1 MLQWPPILAK
11 IQPHQR
17 VQVTKGTLAHLEPT
31 AIPEVHWIVEKD
43 INPYVDQ
50 WEEEHIYPA
59 KKVFKKFG
67 EAGLLGITRSTAA
80 ALGLCQFYVVVV
92 VSNEEPQMSPYIS
105 ITAMSSIL
113 DYGGLGLDYTYTVA
127 FMEALGLSCK
137 CSGVPMSIMVHT
149 DCSTPALAN
158 FGSDELKKQF
168 LTPSIAGEVVSAV
181 GISEPGGGS
190 DVASIRTKAERRGD
204 DLVINGEKMWIT
216 NGCQADWICL
226 LANTSQGPPHKN
238 KSLICVP
245 MDTPG
250 VKVLANI
257 KKIGNHSS
265 DTGHLFFDDVRVPA
279 KYIIGEE
286 GQGFTYQMLQF
297 QEERLA
303 GTILALSGM
312 DSVIQET
319 INYTR
324 QRQIFGAPVLN
335 NQVVH
340 FTLAELQTEVE
351 CLRALLYQAAGQMVK
366 GENVTLL
373 ASMAKLK
380 AGKLSREVADKCLQY
395 WGGMGYSDET
405 IVSRFYRDSRL
416 ISIGGGADEVMISII
431 CKLLGTLPKPKKS

>member
-1 MLQWPPILAK
+1 MVLRCLQ
-11 IQPHQR
+11 
-17 VQVTKGTLAHLEPT
+17 
-31 AIPEVHWIVEKD
+31 IVEKD
-43 INPYVDQ
+43 INPYIDQ

-67 EAGLLGITRSTAA
+67 EAGLLGITRST
-80 ALGLCQFYVVVV
+80 
-92 VSNEEPQMSPYIS
+92 
-105 ITAMSSIL
+105 
-113 DYGGLGLDYTYTVA
+113 DYGGLGLDYTYTMA
-127 FMEALGLSCK
+127 FTEALGMSCK
-137 CSGVPMSIMVHT
+137 HGGVPMSIMVHT

-158 FGSDELKKQF
+158 NLDNGCFSFGSDELKRQF
-168 LTPSIAGEVVSAV
+168 LTPSIAGDVVSAIGV
-181 GISEPGGGS
+181 SEPGAGS
-190 DVASIRTKAERRGD
+190 DVAGIRTNAVRRGD

-303 GTILALSGM
+303 GSIITVAGM
-312 DSVIQET
+312 DAAIQET

-351 CLRALLYQAAGQMVK
+351 CLRALLYQAADLMVK

-395 WGGMGYSDET
+395 WGGMGYSAET
-405 IVSRFYRDSRL
+405 AVSRFFRDSRL
-416 ISIGGGADEVMISII
+416 MSIGAGADEVMLSII
-431 CKLLGTLPKPKKS
+431 CKLLGTLPKPSKP